1 MTAVSPPPSESR
13 WLIVNGLNNFVRHI
27 ALNQFVHSRLQV
39 QLPFT
44 LAVGYVHTAFCCQL
58 MRSHTQ
64 HFWSVKL
71 TQAFL
76 LILAAL
82 LHSVEALTNFT
93 TQM

>member
-13 WLIVNGLNNFVRHI
+13 WLIVNGLNNFV
-27 ALNQFVHSRLQV
+27 LRLQI

-58 MRSHTQ
+58 MRSHTR